1 MWMKRDD
8 RERTALEAK
17 VWEIVDRNRA
27 EQRQGPRTVSDVA
40 RTLGVRPH
48 SLHAYLAG
56 LRAVRPAAEMRGSVT
71 LEALAAALG
80 VEPGELPL
88 AAEAPEAVAKSAANP
103 RGSQQSEGL

>member
-1 MWMKRDD
+1 MKRDD

-17 VWEIVDRNRA
+17 VWEIVERNRA

-48 SLHAYLAG
+48 SLHSYLAG

-88 AAEAPEAVAKSAANP
+88 AAGAPEAVAKSVVNP
-103 RGSQQSEGL
+103 GGSQQSEGL